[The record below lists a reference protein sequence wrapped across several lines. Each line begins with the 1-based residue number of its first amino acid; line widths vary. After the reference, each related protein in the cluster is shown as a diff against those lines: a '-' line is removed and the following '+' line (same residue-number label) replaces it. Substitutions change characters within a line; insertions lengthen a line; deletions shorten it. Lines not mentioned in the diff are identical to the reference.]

1 MCKPSPGPIHDPEEP
16 VRLVGTVAELV
27 RYPVKSMQGQP
38 VERTSV
44 SARGLEADRT
54 YAVRDLETG
63 KVASAKQPNRWRT
76 LLDCHASVEDDL
88 RIRLPDGRTLTPG
101 SHDLDRELTDLL
113 GRDVRLVDTADGEL
127 GTYDSQ
133 WPAIA
138 GVTIEGDH
146 EFPVAMGT
154 EAATFADLAAIH
166 LMTSS
171 TMGRLRALAPD
182 AAIEPRRFRPNL
194 VIDTGGE
201 ARFLEDAWVGHTL
214 RIGEHVEVQVTLRT
228 PRCVMTTVEQPGL
241 ERDLE
246 VLRAAA
252 TNRHD
257 LGVGTFACAGVYA
270 EVTTEGPVA
279 LGDPVTVV

>member
-1 MCKPSPGPIHDPEEP
+1 ME
-16 VRLVGTVAELV
+16 VVGTITELV

-38 VERTSV
+38 VERAAV
-44 SARGLEADRT
+44 SARGLEADRA

-63 KVASAKQPNRWRT
+63 KVASAKQPKRWRT

-88 RIRLPDGRTLTPG
+88 RIRLPDGRTLTRE
-101 SHDLDRELTDLL
+101 SHDLDRELTELL
-113 GRDVRLVDTADGEL
+113 GRDVRLVDTDDGEL

-146 EFPVAMGT
+146 EFPVAMAT
-154 EAATFADLAAIH
+154 EAATFADLAALH

-171 TMGRLRALAPD
+171 TMGRLRTLAPD
-182 AAIEPRRFRPNL
+182 ATIEPRRFRPNL
-194 VIDTGGE
+194 VIDTGDE
-201 ARFLEDAWVGHTL
+201 AEFLEDQWVGRTL
-214 RIGEHVEVQVTLRT
+214 RIGEHVEVQITLRT

-241 ERDLE
+241 DRDPE

-252 TNRHD
+252 NNRHD

-270 EVTTEGPVA
+270 EVTADGPVA
-279 LGDPVTVV
+279 LGDVVIVV

>member
-1 MCKPSPGPIHDPEEP
+1 

-27 RYPVKSMQGQP
+27 RYPVKSMQGQA

-44 SARGLEADRT
+44 SARGMEADRVW
-54 YAVRDLETG
+54 AVRDLETG
-63 KVASAKQPNRWRT
+63 KVASAKQPDRWRT
-76 LLDCHASVEDDL
+76 LLDCHASLDDDL

-101 SHDLDRELTDLL
+101 THDLDRELSELL
-113 GRDVRLVDTADGEL
+113 GRDVRLVDTDDGEL
-127 GTYDSQ
+127 GTYDSR

-154 EAATFADLAAIH
+154 EAATFADLAALH
-166 LMTSS
+166 LITSS
-171 TMGRLRALAPD
+171 TLSRLRALAPD
-182 AAIEPRRFRPNL
+182 TAIEPRRFRPNL
-194 VIDTGGE
+194 VIDTGDE
-201 ARFLEDAWVGHTL
+201 AEFLEDEWVGHTL
-214 RIGEHVEVQVTLRT
+214 RIGDHVEVPVTLRT

-241 ERDLE
+241 DRDLE

-252 TNRHD
+252 ENRHD

-270 EVTTEGPVA
+270 EVAAPGTVA
-279 LGDPVTVV
+279 LGDPVTLV